1 MTFRHSY
8 RNFAVA
14 ALLTALLVLLGTALP
29 AAAQS
34 RDDMPGMQHAS
45 KPAAATPL
53 ADIVRDPAEVP
64 PPVGNRAP
72 SIVKVELTAV
82 EVMGQLD
89 PDAHTTYRYWTFNG
103 KLPGPMIRVRQG
115 DTVEVTLHNDGKSH
129 MVHSV
134 DFHAA
139 LGLGGGAAYSQALPG
154 QTKTFTFQ
162 ATTPGLFVY
171 HCGTPMIADHIA
183 NGMYGLILV
192 EPAGGLARVDHE
204 FYVMQ
209 GEIYTA
215 AARGKAG
222 LQSFSEAR
230 LAEENPEYLVFNG
243 ATDALTKQHPLH
255 AKTGETVRIFFGNA
269 GPNDTSSFHV
279 VGEIFTHVYQQGS
292 LSSAPLDGV
301 QTASVAA
308 GSAAMLELKTTT
320 AGQFNFMDHAMARM
334 AKGLMGSM
342 IVAGEQ
348 NASLMHAGPAEADVE
363 ARGDYDPAAAP
374 VANAEVAAS
383 RPEMMDMPMEAAAMP
398 RAIRRDSADSTTEAA
413 GCLRFANGVPTLAI
427 FHSPKSYRLDPKAG
441 LLVESPLA
449 LAGNINALVEVKGRR
464 DGAAFVVSGVEQL
477 ASTCDTKLSL
487 AQLKAQA
494 AQRAARS
501 RAAAATESAAA
512 TIGMGD
518 MSFAQPEIVINA
530 GQQVTWKNTSAVTHN
545 VVTDAGKATNPLD
558 VKLPG
563 GAQAFDSGYLQPG
576 QSFSYRFTVPGVYK
590 YVCTLHES
598 GGMKGTVIVKP
609 ATGAVDIARK

>member
-1 MTFRHSY
+1 MEFGNSY
-8 RNFAVA
+8 RRYAVVA
-14 ALLTALLVLLGTALP
+14 AVLACLAMLLTVLP
-29 AAAQS
+29 AFAQS
-34 RDDMPGMQHAS
+34 MAGMNHVSAA
-45 KPAAATPL
+45 PAPMV
-53 ADIVRDPAEVP
+53 DIVRDPAEVP
-64 PPVGNRAP
+64 PPVGDRAP
-72 SIVKVELTAV
+72 TTVRVTLNAV
-82 EVMGQLD
+82 EVIGELD
-89 PDAHTTYRYWTFNG
+89 PAAHTTYRYWTFNG

-115 DTVEVTLHNDGKSH
+115 DTVEVTLHNDAHSH

-139 LGLGGGAAYSQALPG
+139 LGPGGGAAYSQALPG

-192 EPAGGLARVDHE
+192 EPAGGLPKVDHE

-209 GEIYTA
+209 GEIYTTA
-215 AARGKAG
+215 PRGKSG
-222 LQSFSEAR
+222 MQTFSEAN
-230 LAEENPEYLVFNG
+230 LSQENPQYLVFNG
-243 ATDALTKQHPLH
+243 ATDALTQEHPLH

-292 LSSAPLDGV
+292 LTSPPLDGV

-348 NASLMHAGPAEADVE
+348 NASLMHAGPADGDVE
-363 ARGDYDPAAAP
+363 ARGDHDPAAAP
-374 VANAEVAAS
+374 FAEVAS
-383 RPEMMDMPMEAAAMP
+383 VQPTMMDMPMSSADTKPSPAPAVHRAAA
-398 RAIRRDSADSTTEAA
+398 DSITEAA
-413 GCLRFANGVPTLAI
+413 GCLTFSNGVPMLTVYR
-427 FHSPKSYRLDPKAG
+427 SQKQYRLDPRAG
-441 LLVESPLA
+441 LLVDSPLA
-449 LAGNINALVEVKGRR
+449 FAGNLNALVELKGRR
-464 DGAAFVVSGVEQL
+464 QGGVFVVNAVDQL
-477 ASTCDTKLSL
+477 ASTCETRMSL
-487 AQLKAQA
+487 QQLKAQA
-494 AQRAARS
+494 HERAALAS
-501 RAAAATESAAA
+501 AASVSITPAATV
-512 TIGMGD
+512 GMGD
-518 MSFAQPEIVINA
+518 MTFSQPQIVINA
-530 GQQVTWKNTSAVTHN
+530 GEQVTWKNTSAVTHN
-545 VVTDAGKATNPLD
+545 VVTDAAKASNPAD

-576 QSFSYRFTVPGVYK
+576 QTFSYRLTVPGVYK

-598 GGMKGTVIVKP
+598 GGMKGVVIVKP
-609 ATGAVDIARK
+609 AGGAVDMAKK